1 MPYRS
6 LAQQR
11 FLESDKS
18 PLSDKQKE
26 EWRKATNFKDL
37 PEHVADKKKKAA
49 KKQPAHKSA
58 LGIGVSPHKR

>member
-26 EWRKATNFKDL
+26 EWRAATDFKGL
-37 PEHVADKKKKAA
+37 PEHVADSKKKA
-49 KKQPAHKSA
+49 KQRARKSA
-58 LGIGVSPHKR
+58 LGVGMSRRKG